1 MDFANDRS
9 RTTQNFEID
18 MFVNALGWI
27 GASLGVAGNF
37 ALALRHHRIKV
48 LHVFWVFLLANA
60 ALLVYAVLIR
70 ALPVV
75 AEQSIYAATNV
86 FGIWRHKST

>member
-1 MDFANDRS
+1 
-9 RTTQNFEID
+9 
-18 MFVNALGWI
+18 LGWRI
-27 GASLGVAGNF
+27 PGVAGNF
-37 ALALRHHRIKV
+37 ALALRHHRIKIVQV
-48 LHVFWVFLLANA
+48 LWVFLLANA

-86 FGIWRHKST
+86 FGIWRHTST